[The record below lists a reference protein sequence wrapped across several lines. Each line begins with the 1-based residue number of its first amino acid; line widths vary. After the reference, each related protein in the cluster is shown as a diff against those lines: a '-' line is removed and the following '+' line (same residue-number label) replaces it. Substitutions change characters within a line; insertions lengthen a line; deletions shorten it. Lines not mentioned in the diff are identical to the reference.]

1 MHWIL
6 SIIGTVLLTVVLE
19 VALGAV
25 IPASWKRPDQR
36 RRFAIVTF
44 LLMAALS
51 WVTAMGI
58 LFSGDHMGAATPH
71 DATVVG
77 VELSGEA
84 GVMMCGFALAA
95 AAHDGTS
102 RH

>member
-1 MHWIL
+1 MTWIL
-6 SIIGTVLLTVVLE
+6 STLGTVVLTVVLR
-19 VALGAV
+19 VVLGAV
-25 IPASWKRPDQR
+25 VPASWTRPEVH

-44 LLMAALS
+44 LLLAS
-51 WVTAMGI
+51 VCWVMAMGI
-58 LFSGDHMGAATPH
+58 LYSQDHLGAATPL

-77 VELSGEA
+77 VGFVVA
-84 GVMMCGFALAA
+84 GVVMCGFALAA

>member
-77 VELSGEA
+77 VGFVVA